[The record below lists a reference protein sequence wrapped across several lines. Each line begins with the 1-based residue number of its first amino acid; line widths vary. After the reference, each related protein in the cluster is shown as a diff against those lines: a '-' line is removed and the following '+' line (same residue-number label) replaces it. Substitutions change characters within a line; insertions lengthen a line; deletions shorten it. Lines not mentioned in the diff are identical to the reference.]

1 MKFPTT
7 TARTRPNN
15 FGFRGWVYAGR
26 YGIERYLYTL
36 QRITGLGVLIYLPL
50 HIIVTG
56 QKLDEA
62 SWNATMDFV
71 YRLGPYGEFLVFVGA
86 VFHGLNGI
94 RLLFT
99 EFGYMLAKPARPVY
113 PFTNAAVLYHGLYG
127 LRSIIFEVTA
137 IGAAA
142 QRAFNIIFI
151 ISGLGFFAY
160 GAYAIIAG
168 FLG

>member
-7 TARTRPNN
+7 TARTRPNT
-15 FGFRGWVYAGR
+15 FGFRGWAYAGR

-113 PFTNAAVLYHGLYG
+113 PFTNAAVKQ
-127 LRSIIFEVTA
+127 RPAIIVMFLLVA
-137 IGAAA
+137 VIV
-142 QRAFNIIFI
+142 
-151 ISGLGFFAY
+151 AY
-160 GAYAIIAG
+160 GAYEL
-168 FLG
+168 FPFTHH

>member
-7 TARTRPNN
+7 TAPTRPNN
-15 FGFRGWVYAGR
+15 FGFTGWAYGGR

-36 QRITGLGVLIYLPL
+36 QRITGLGVLLYLPL

-99 EFGYMLAKPARPVY
+99 EFGIMLAKPVRPVY
-113 PFTNAAVLYHGLYG
+113 PFTNAAMKQ
-127 LRSIIFEVTA
+127 RPAIIVMFLMVA
-137 IGAAA
+137 VIV
-142 QRAFNIIFI
+142 
-151 ISGLGFFAY
+151 AY
-160 GAYAIIAG
+160 GAYELFPFAHH
-168 FLG
+168 